1 MSGVLRHF
9 QQPEWSARALWDFAS
24 SVLAKTYE
32 YNPSADDW
40 RLLRP
45 TDIPGLP
52 TAPMLVLQ
60 PFATG
65 WELQVGL
72 GAAAWTSFIPAF
84 RVPQGIGIGFYGFW
98 FSGVDLG
105 IGSGY
110 RIQINAVTRVI
121 CPMHEFMSDSKGA
134 NKLILNTGFIIWF
147 HIHYIHLE
155 QLIFAREND
164 VLNIQLYNPGVAVA
178 INTLEVFPLAVISGN
193 SKQLLINA

>member
-1 MSGVLRHF
+1 MSGVLRHW
-9 QQPEWSARALWDFAS
+9 QQPEWSARSLWDFAA

-45 TDIPGLP
+45 VDIPGMP
-52 TAPMLVLQ
+52 VIAGTN
-60 PFATG
+60 G
-65 WELQVGL
+65 WELQIALVN
-72 GAAAWTSFIPAF
+72 AAWTTAIVAAGF
-84 RVPQGIGIGFYGFW
+84 RVPQGIGLGFYGFW
-98 FSGVDLG
+98 FSGLDLG

-110 RIQINAVTRVI
+110 RVQINAVTRI
-121 CPMHEFMSDSKGA
+121 LCPMHEFMADSKGA

-164 VLNIQLYNPGVAVA
+164 VVNIDLYNNTGAAVAVQ
-178 INTLEVFPLAVISGN
+178 TVEFFPLAIIAGN

>member
-1 MSGVLRHF
+1 MSGVLRHW
-9 QQPEWSARALWDFAS
+9 QQPEWSARSLWDFAQ

-45 TDIPGLP
+45 VDIPGMP
-52 TAPMLVLQ
+52 VIAGTN
-60 PFATG
+60 G
-65 WELQVGL
+65 WELQVAL
-72 GAAAWTSFIPAF
+72 GAAAWTTVITAAGF

-98 FSGVDLG
+98 FSGADQG

-110 RIQINAVTRVI
+110 RIQINAVTRVL
-121 CPMHEFMSDSKGA
+121 CPMHEFMADSKGA
-134 NKLILNTGFIIWF
+134 NKLILNTGFIMWF

-164 VLNIQLYNPGVAVA
+164 VVNVDLYSVPGAAVQ
-178 INTLEVFPLAVISGN
+178 TVEFFPLAIIAGN

>member
-9 QQPEWSARALWDFAS
+9 QQPEWSARSLWDFAQ
-24 SVLAKTYE
+24 SVLSKTYE

-45 TDIPGLP
+45 TDIPGMP
-52 TAPMLVLQ
+52 VIAGTN
-60 PFATG
+60 G
-65 WELQVGL
+65 WELQIALVAG
-72 GAAAWTSFIPAF
+72 AWTTAIVAGGF

-98 FSGVDLG
+98 FSGVDQG

-110 RIQINAVTRVI
+110 RIQINAVTRVL
-121 CPMHEFMSDSKGA
+121 CPLHEFMADSKGA
-134 NKLILNTGFIIWF
+134 NKHILDTGFIMWF
-147 HIHYIHLE
+147 HIHYVHLE

-164 VLNIQLYNPGVAVA
+164 VVNVDLFSLPGAAIQTV
-178 INTLEVFPLAVISGN
+178 EFFPLAIIAGN